1 MSGEKYEPELSY
13 GSGGRGWLGQ
23 QFAYTIGEL
32 CAFRHP
38 VINPLA
44 LQFHASW
51 VGAGIVSTH
60 HFDRTPIASAILFDD
75 NDTVIRLLGGA
86 NARQTNHDHGD
97 TFPFN
102 SSESDE
108 SICLNE
114 YASVTQGRLEI
125 QPAPDTTS
133 KYR

>member
-51 VGAGIVSTH
+51 VGAGIVSPD
-60 HFDRTPIASAILFDD
+60 HFYRTPIARP
-75 NDTVIRLLGGA
+75 RLLNHYHA
-86 NARQTNHDHGD
+86 VVRLFARTYARQSNH
-97 TFPFN
+97 
-102 SSESDE
+102 
-108 SICLNE
+108 
-114 YASVTQGRLEI
+114 
-125 QPAPDTTS
+125 
-133 KYR
+133 